1 MEPEPEPVPEAEV
14 PEAAEEVPKAEV
26 PKEEVPE
33 VVEVP
38 KEVVKRRGRPPGA
51 KNKPKPAKA
60 AVEVEKAAP
69 TADAA
74 PADYEPRQE
83 DVALATRY
91 FARHLGQMGQMSLEA
106 KRARWRE
113 LFM

>member
-1 MEPEPEPVPEAEV
+1 MEPEPV
-14 PEAAEEVPKAEV
+14 AEEVPEVPKEVPEV

-38 KEVVKRRGRPPGA
+38 KEVKRRGRPPGA

-60 AVEVEKAAP
+60 AVEVEKAVEA
-69 TADAA
+69 
-74 PADYEPRQE
+74 ADYEPRQE

-91 FARHLGQMGQMSLEA
+91 FARHLGQMGQMSLDA

>member
-1 MEPEPEPVPEAEV
+1 METPEPQELREPLEPVPEVPEEV
-14 PEAAEEVPKAEV
+14 PEVP
-26 PKEEVPE
+26 EVPE

-38 KEVVKRRGRPPGA
+38 EVPKVVEEVVVPKRRGRPPGA
-51 KNKPKPAKA
+51 KNKPKPAK
-60 AVEVEKAAP
+60 VEVEKAAE
-69 TADAA
+69 A
-74 PADYEPRQE
+74 ADYEPRQE

>member
-1 MEPEPEPVPEAEV
+1 MEEPQEPEPMPEAEV
-14 PEAAEEVPKAEV
+14 PEAK
-26 PKEEVPE
+26 E

-38 KEVVKRRGRPPGA
+38 EVPEEPKEVVVPKRRGRPPGA
-51 KNKPKPAKA
+51 KNKPKLVA
-60 AVEVEKAAP
+60 VEKAAE
-69 TADAA
+69 AA
-74 PADYEPRQE
+74 EAADYEPRQE

-91 FARHLGQMGQMSLEA
+91 FARHLGQMSQMSLDA

>member
-1 MEPEPEPVPEAEV
+1 MPEAEV
-14 PEAAEEVPKAEV
+14 PEPKAEVPKAEV

-60 AVEVEKAAP
+60 AVEVEKAAE
-69 TADAA
+69 AA
-74 PADYEPRQE
+74 PDYEPRQE